1 MSPIELGAD
10 IAKHFFDGR
19 GDKSIGLYRGHVFDI
34 DEKGKDGSV
43 LYHVSTKIMMVR
55 IRVKQ
60 SVGRLCTVLYH
71 QLEDV
76 EKKYHQ
82 IEDVEI
88 NE

>member
-1 MSPIELGAD
+1 M
-10 IAKHFFDGR
+10 
-19 GDKSIGLYRGHVFDI
+19 FDI

-82 IEDVEI
+82 LEDV
-88 NE
+88 